1 MRNIEM
7 YPYDPLKVT
16 VTINGRIMTG
26 FKDSLITAARNEDIV
41 IPQAG
46 VQGDFSLSENANESG
61 KISMSFMST
70 SPSLQFLRNL
80 AQNREWVSI
89 MISDVNDTD
98 DIKIHSENGRI
109 LKVADAPRGKQE
121 TGVAVDVFVP
131 QLFFQ

>member
-1 MRNIEM
+1 MRNIET

-26 FKDSLITAARNEDIV
+26 FKDSMITAARNEDIV

-46 VQGDFSLSENANESG
+46 VKGDQSFSENANESG

-80 AQNREWVSI
+80 AQNREWISI
-89 MISDVNDTD
+89 MVSDVNDTD

-109 LKVADAPRGKQE
+109 LKIADAPRGKQE
-121 TGVAVDVFVP
+121 TGVTVDIYVP
-131 QLFFQ
+131 QLYFQ

>member
-1 MRNIEM
+1 MRNIEI

-26 FKDSLITAARNEDIV
+26 FKDSMITAARNEDIV

-46 VQGDFSLSENANESG
+46 VKGDQSFSENANESG

-70 SPSLQFLRNL
+70 SPSLQYLRNL
-80 AQNREWVSI
+80 AQNRERISI
-89 MISDVNDTD
+89 MVSDVNETD

-109 LKVADAPRGKQE
+109 LKIADAPRGKQE
-121 TGVAVDVFVP
+121 TGVTVDIYVP
-131 QLFFQ
+131 QLYFQ